1 MQAEDA
7 TLASGDLFLRGDIIH
22 LQNLQSL
29 IFSEPLGVGENSW
42 QEAVAFREGKGG
54 LPQRLAERKGCW
66 GHLGSLN

>member
-7 TLASGDLFLRGDIIH
+7 TLASGDLFLRGDIIP

-42 QEAVAFREGKGG
+42 KEAVAGG